1 MHRNRKAKDALHRD
15 KNHASSIELSKFE
28 KKSHKVD
35 DHEKLYI
42 ILGSRDVA
50 KRWIYL
56 ALTNLTQDNHI

>member
-28 KKSHKVD
+28 KKSHEVD

-42 ILGSRDVA
+42 ILDGRLFQNRSS
-50 KRWIYL
+50 WGEGPNF
-56 ALTNLTQDNHI
+56 TG